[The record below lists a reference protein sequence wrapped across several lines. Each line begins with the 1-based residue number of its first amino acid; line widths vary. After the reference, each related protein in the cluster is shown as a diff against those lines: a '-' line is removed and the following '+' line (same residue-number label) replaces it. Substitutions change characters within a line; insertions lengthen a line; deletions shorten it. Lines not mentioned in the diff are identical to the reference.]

1 MPRSHPHHL
10 DTHHFLPPLLFL
22 NNSCKYYSSYSSMF
36 YNAPF
41 NLALPHHPLARTSAP
56 SLSLAHAPK
65 PHCILQGVF
74 LWGLCWEVVE
84 KKEKKEEKKA
94 LCMHTRIPF
103 LHSHNTPPL
112 KGNFSR
118 VQLKLKHNKKHEP
131 GSWSRMERSGS
142 RDGAQGTLLA
152 LLVAQQAP
160 FQGAAPHS
168 GHAVQNMKE

>member
-1 MPRSHPHHL
+1 M
-10 DTHHFLPPLLFL
+10 PPLIWHCLTTPSTPSRGPQHPARPWLMHQSHTAF
-22 NNSCKYYSSYSSMF
+22 CKGCFSGG
-36 YNAPF
+36 
-41 NLALPHHPLARTSAP
+41 
-56 SLSLAHAPK
+56 
-65 PHCILQGVF
+65 C
-74 LWGLCWEVVE
+74 VE
-84 KKEKKEEKKA
+84 KWWKRRKKKKGGKKP

-152 LLVAQQAP
+152 LPGAQQAP
-160 FQGAAPHS
+160 FQGAAPHFRPCS
-168 GHAVQNMKE
+168 SERERINKSNGNLRKTSQREKAGRK

>member
-1 MPRSHPHHL
+1 MSEGSRARGTWREKAISNPKPPRFQLQQRLEMRTLKIIWEKAMPRSHPHHL

-22 NNSCKYYSSYSSMF
+22 NNSCNYYSSYSSMF

-84 KKEKKEEKKA
+84 KKEKKEEKKHYV
-94 LCMHTRIPF
+94 CIPAYLF
-103 LHSHNTPPL
+103 Y
-112 KGNFSR
+112 
-118 VQLKLKHNKKHEP
+118 
-131 GSWSRMERSGS
+131 
-142 RDGAQGTLLA
+142 TLTTHHL
-152 LLVAQQAP
+152 
-160 FQGAAPHS
+160 
-168 GHAVQNMKE
+168 